1 MKRRLLLALVLGL
14 GGALLLGASLAVAG
28 DAGPHAAC
36 PAYHTVRWGD
46 TLAKIAA
53 SHRIPL
59 SELLRLNQGRV
70 RDPNLIYAGQI
81 LCVPAER
88 QVALQVTYHF
98 KPGSD
103 DSTRGLLARGGLLGR
118 EAAFGVQSVALV
130 STTVEITSAVAAF
143 PPLLL
148 GVRNGPNATTYTLY
162 AVGDGHL
169 LLPLVLTDTQSL
181 TTVLP
186 IQTDTCNTQRFFL
199 LGAGLSDVA
208 TATLRMEMGDAYLPF
223 DLTRLALYPTV
234 DKVLECVDDEQ
245 IGFFIAPA
253 GPRYPGAHQV
263 VMRLEGNIVGPPG
276 ATRSLNCS
284 RWSGWGWFYR
294 WLRGWYGC

>member
-1 MKRRLLLALVLGL
+1 MNRKLLLAFVVSLGC
-14 GGALLLGASLAVAG
+14 ALLFGASLAAAG
-28 DAGPHAAC
+28 N
-36 PAYHTVRWGD
+36 PAPPAPCSAYYTVRWGD

-53 SHRIPL
+53 GHRIPW

-70 RDPNLIYAGQI
+70 RNPDLIYAGQI
-81 LCVPAER
+81 LCVPGER
-88 QVALQVTYHF
+88 QVSLQVTYHF

-118 EAAFGVQSVALV
+118 ETAFGVQSVALV
-130 STTVEITSAVAAF
+130 STTVEITSAIAAF

-148 GVRNGPNATTYTLY
+148 GVRNGPNATHYTLY
-162 AVGDGHL
+162 AVGDGHP

-181 TTVLP
+181 ATVLP
-186 IQTDTCNTQRFFL
+186 LQTDTCNTQRFFL

-208 TATLRMEMGDAYLPF
+208 TATLRMEMGGAYLPF
-223 DLTRLALYPTV
+223 ELTRLALYPSV
-234 DKVLECVDDEQ
+234 DKVLECVDEEQ
-245 IGFFIAPA
+245 IGFVIAPA
-253 GPRYPGAHQV
+253 GPRYPGAYHV
-263 VMRLEGNIVGPPG
+263 VMRLDGNIVGPPG